1 MLVSNVV
8 RNVVVLSSAG
18 VDVFW
23 EIRVTGTVV
32 DVRLLSRVSCWLD
45 VEVVNGKVN
54 VAVVAL
60 DVDEAVGAAEVDFV
74 SFVRTVVDEMN
85 VVVVVVGSLIGG
97 QEP

>member
-1 MLVSNVV
+1 M
-8 RNVVVLSSAG
+8 
-18 VDVFW
+18 
-23 EIRVTGTVV
+23 
-32 DVRLLSRVSCWLD
+32 
-45 VEVVNGKVN
+45 
-54 VAVVAL
+54 AL